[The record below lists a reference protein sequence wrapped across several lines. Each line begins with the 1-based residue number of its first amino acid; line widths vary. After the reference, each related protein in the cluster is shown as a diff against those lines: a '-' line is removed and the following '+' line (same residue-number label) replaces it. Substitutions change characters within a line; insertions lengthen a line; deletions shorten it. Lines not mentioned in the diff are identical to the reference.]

1 MRDFVKS
8 LGLENSPREVL
19 AALFFFLAIFLPW
32 ILEAFGEGFLI
43 TLASRICIYALA
55 AMSLNLILGY
65 GGMISFGHAAYFGV
79 GAYVVGILAQ
89 HGFEGSTVLGIT
101 PPNSMAITLPLSMLI
116 AGVTAAILG
125 ALCLRTAGAYFIMIT
140 LAFAQMLFFLFV
152 SLEGY
157 GGDDGIIMLGGRNT
171 LGPVDTA
178 SDAQFYWLCLGLL
191 LAFIFINHRL
201 VRSRFGQ
208 VLQACRQNEP
218 RLAALG
224 CNVNH
229 YKLTAFTIA
238 GAVAGLAGGLLANHA
253 EYVSPDY
260 VHWTKSGDLMI
271 MVILGG
277 LGIALGPV
285 VGAAAFLLLEEF
297 LPVMFES
304 MGLPLLKE
312 HWRIVFGP
320 LLICIVLFA
329 RGGLLGTLQGR
340 FAPKMPD
347 AMKPDGATP

>member
-1 MRDFVKS
+1 MNPARFA
-8 LGLENSPREVL
+8 LPALAVL
-19 AALFFFLAIFLPW
+19 LALALPLW
-32 ILEAFGEGFLI
+32 LEAIGEGYLI

-89 HGFEGSTVLGIT
+89 HGFEGSTVFGFT
-101 PPNSMAITLPLSMLI
+101 APNSLWATLPLSMAV
-116 AGVTAAILG
+116 AGLAAAVLG
-125 ALCLRTAGAYFIMIT
+125 AFCLRTSGAYFIMIT

-152 SLEGY
+152 SLERY

-171 LGPVDTA
+171 LGSVDTA
-178 SDAQFYWLCLGLL
+178 DDTQFYFLCLACL
-191 LAFIFINHRL
+191 LAFVAINDRL

-208 VLQACRQNEP
+208 VLQACRQNEA

-224 CNVNH
+224 ANVNH

-277 LGIALGPV
+277 LGLALGPIL
-285 VGAAAFLLLEEF
+285 GAAAFLLLEEF
-297 LPVMFES
+297 LPLAFDG

-320 LLICIVLFA
+320 LLIAIVLFA

-340 FAPKMPD
+340 LAPKMPKD
-347 AMKPDGATP
+347 MKPDEATP